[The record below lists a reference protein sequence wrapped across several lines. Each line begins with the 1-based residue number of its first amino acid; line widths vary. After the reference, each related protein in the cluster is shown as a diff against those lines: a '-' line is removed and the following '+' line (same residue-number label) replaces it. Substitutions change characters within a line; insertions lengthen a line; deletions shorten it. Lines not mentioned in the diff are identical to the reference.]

1 MRIMAIDPG
10 NTESGYVIMEGYK
23 PVEFGK
29 ISNDDLIQ
37 KISMMDT
44 DQKRCPEVMAIEMVA
59 SYGMPVGKEVFD
71 TCVWVG
77 RFLQKYADHGGDTA
91 AYIYRME
98 EKMRLC
104 HDSRAKD
111 TNIRQ
116 ALINRFAHHDFKNGK
131 GTKQDPDWFYGFS
144 KDVWMA
150 YAVGVVF
157 LDKQQEK
164 ILQR

>member
-10 NTESGYVIMEGYK
+10 NSESGYVIMEGYK

-29 ISNDDLIQ
+29 ISNGDLIQ

-44 DQKRCPEVMAIEMVA
+44 DQNRCPEAMAIEMVA
-59 SYGMPVGKEVFD
+59 SYGLPVGKDVFE
-71 TCVWVG
+71 TCVWIG
-77 RFLQKYADHGGDTA
+77 RFWQECWNTVGVMPELV
-91 AYIYRME
+91 YRME
-98 EKMRLC
+98 EKMTLC

-116 ALINRFAHHDFKNGK
+116 ALINRFANHDFKNGK

-157 LDKQQEK
+157 LDKQQKK